1 MNRDVAVVIFPGV
14 QTLDVSGPIEVFY
27 VANRIS
33 RRAEYRL
40 AVAAVEAGGV
50 RAASGL
56 GLTADAALADI
67 RRPLDTLVVA
77 GGEGS
82 RAAASDA
89 RLVAEVR
96 RLAETCRRVA
106 SVCTGAYVLA
116 EAGLLDGRRATT
128 HWSWCGDLG
137 QRYPAITVDPDPIY
151 VRDGNVY
158 TSAGVTAGIDLAL
171 ALVEDDL
178 GRDVALAVAR
188 QLVMFL
194 RRPANQSQFS
204 AQLSAQLSER
214 DALRDVQRVAV
225 EHPEADLTVPVLAEL
240 AGMSERNF
248 ARAFKREVG
257 VTPGRYVEQVRLEAA
272 RRLLEDSGEPV
283 AAVASSCGFGTAE
296 TMRRSFLR
304 ALGCGPAEYRRRFTI
319 GAA

>member
-1 MNRDVAVVIFPGV
+1 MAARDIVIVVFPNV
-14 QTLDVSGPIEVFY
+14 QTLDVAGPVDAFDA
-27 VANRIS
+27 ANHV
-33 RRAEYRL
+33 RRRTEYRL
-40 AVAAVEAGGV
+40 TVAGAEKGPV
-50 RAASGL
+50 RSAAGL
-56 GLTADAALADI
+56 GITVDAALSDI
-67 RRPLDTLVVA
+67 GSADTLIVA
-77 GGEGS
+77 GGSGARVGRS
-82 RAAASDA
+82 P
-89 RLVAEVR
+89 RLVEQVR
-96 RLAETCRRVA
+96 RLGPACRRVA

-128 HWSWCGDLG
+128 HWSWCGDLAR
-137 QRYPAITVDPDPIY
+137 RYPAIAVESDPIY

-214 DALRDVQRVAV
+214 DALRDVQRVVA

-240 AGMSERNF
+240 ASMSERNF
-248 ARAFKREVG
+248 ARAFKQEIG

-272 RRLLEDSGEPV
+272 RRLLEDTSEPV

-304 ALGCGPAEYRRRFTI
+304 ALGCAPAEYRRRFTS